1 MSLRKSGKRSKDT
14 AIDKTGLHFR
24 DTPSPSPST
33 ASNQFRLPRPPLL
46 RIESLPCDS
55 ENISGIHIRRM
66 EGGARAK
73 RKAKSNDLL
82 SKTRDPPPGAPLAR
96 PHSHVTPSAAAVGA
110 TPNIVGEYTIDCK
123 TIDDIPD
130 IVFTIGGIDYTIPGK
145 SAVIQAQ
152 GTCLFAFMGVDFPAP
167 GPQWILGDVFMRQYY
182 TVFNYND
189 KTIGFAKA
197 KKD

>member
-1 MSLRKSGKRSKDT
+1 MSLRKSGKRSKGT
-14 AIDKTGLHFR
+14 AADKTGLHFR

-110 TPNIVGEYTIDCK
+110 TAVGSRRAFPPRTPSPRSTYCQTQLSADHPYQGALV
-123 TIDDIPD
+123 DRSGSRGALDAA
-130 IVFTIGGIDYTIPGK
+130 GK
-145 SAVIQAQ
+145 
-152 GTCLFAFMGVDFPAP
+152 GVN
-167 GPQWILGDVFMRQYY
+167 V
-182 TVFNYND
+182 V
-189 KTIGFAKA
+189 
-197 KKD
+197 